1 MSPRHA
7 RIAQLARAAVLML
20 GYAAD
25 DIERG
30 LWTDV
35 ELTGLANALDP
46 LAAAL
51 RGQDQT
57 TVGRETL
64 VIDAERIDR

>member
-1 MSPRHA
+1 MSPRHT
-7 RIAQLARAAVLML
+7 RIARLARAAVLML

-30 LWTDV
+30 LWADA
-35 ELTGLANALDP
+35 ELEGLANALDP
-46 LAAAL
+46 LTAAL

-57 TVGRETL
+57 TAGRETL